1 MLSSTKAQNELR
13 EYEPRKSGEKENI
26 YWRMAMRVYVRWK
39 VKGIMQNEATRVE
52 IVENSD

>member
-26 YWRMAMRVYVRWK
+26 YWRMTMRVYVKWK
-39 VKGIMQNEATRVE
+39 VKGIMQNEAARVE
-52 IVENSD
+52 VVENSD